1 MDYVEWV
8 ERVLRGLTS
17 AWIAADEYTR
27 STGVGL
33 QRIADAVE
41 LGVETH
47 SAEFERSKPSEA
59 LLSALRDL
67 ETVGW
72 LETVS
77 EAASLYRP
85 TPEGRRADFDQLYSA
100 VIERGEQLEPDH
112 QVLLERLNE
121 RAEERLAN
129 CAITHNVS
137 ATEVFELIGW
147 PWEITRAARL
157 ARELAAVGFVYKSG
171 TLDTVVIAPTYDG
184 LVVTTRQAET
194 QWTTRLRELV
204 AEGENSN
211 VEFKRELQLGSDRQ
225 KAEFVKDAIALA
237 NSLTPGRRFIVVGFS
252 DADLEFYES
261 VDESLTQERFE
272 SILSVYVRTMPQ
284 IKYTRVRYGIGIAGV
299 IEVMQKRQ
307 DLPYQVQKA
316 IWKLEEGDIFV
327 RHGTL
332 SERPTPAELPLL
344 KAAAE
349 RARMKEV

>member
-1 MDYVEWV
+1 
-8 ERVLRGLTS
+8 
-17 AWIAADEYTR
+17 
-27 STGVGL
+27 
-33 QRIADAVE
+33 
-41 LGVETH
+41 
-47 SAEFERSKPSEA
+47 
-59 LLSALRDL
+59 
-67 ETVGW
+67 
-72 LETVS
+72 
-77 EAASLYRP
+77 
-85 TPEGRRADFDQLYSA
+85 
-100 VIERGEQLEPDH
+100 
-112 QVLLERLNE
+112 
-121 RAEERLAN
+121 
-129 CAITHNVS
+129 
-137 ATEVFELIGW
+137 
-147 PWEITRAARL
+147 
-157 ARELAAVGFVYKSG
+157 VYKSG

-194 QWTTRLRELV
+194 EWTTRLRELV